1 MRIDADVPL
10 DVDDAL
16 MEHVHLRD
24 KQRQG
29 AQVRPFDGKEFAR
42 TGVQVAC
49 DGRVGRVA
57 EAHGLGVEIGQVGKH
72 TSGEEVVLD
81 VMKGP
86 MRRVAYALISE
97 VRAYAQ

>member
-42 TGVQVAC
+42 TGVQVAF
-49 DGRVGRVA
+49 DGGVGRVA
-57 EAHGLGVEIGQVGKH
+57 EADGLDIEISQVGKYAP
-72 TSGEEVVLD
+72 GEEIVLD
-81 VMKGP
+81 IVKGR
-86 MRRVAYALISE
+86 MRRVA
-97 VRAYAQ
+97 